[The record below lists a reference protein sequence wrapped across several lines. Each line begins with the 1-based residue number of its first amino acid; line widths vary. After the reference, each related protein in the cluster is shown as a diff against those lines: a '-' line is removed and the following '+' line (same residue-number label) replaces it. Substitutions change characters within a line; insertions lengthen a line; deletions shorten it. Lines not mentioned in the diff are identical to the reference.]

1 MHTYNP
7 FTLPDIISEI
17 TPKLSLEDL
26 DKFCWINK
34 TWYKEIQYELRKRW
48 EIQVLKGHKLELEK
62 DEKIKKTLE
71 SHSDDEED
79 QGYLEYDIELKY
91 LAKLLETA
99 KKQVEIERYMFANG
113 MFHGQEKEIAKN
125 NIQQIANEKIPWG
138 YTYDGGYENNLGYVD
153 DWNMMELLEQR
164 LLIPGYEINNRDY
177 WKNFVFRIKN
187 NLTTHKQIGNDP
199 KYRDF
204 KVQLALHKENRASLI
219 IQQAYR
225 LRRKQINSAKIIQN
239 AVIKWLYRPG
249 GSFMKHAQD
258 R

>member
-17 TPKLSLEDL
+17 TLKLPLEDL

-62 DEKIKKTLE
+62 DEKIKKALE

-99 KKQVEIERYMFANG
+99 KKQVEIERYMLANG
-113 MFHGQEKEIAKN
+113 M
-125 NIQQIANEKIPWG
+125 
-138 YTYDGGYENNLGYVD
+138 
-153 DWNMMELLEQR
+153 
-164 LLIPGYEINNRDY
+164 
-177 WKNFVFRIKN
+177 
-187 NLTTHKQIGNDP
+187 
-199 KYRDF
+199 
-204 KVQLALHKENRASLI
+204 
-219 IQQAYR
+219 
-225 LRRKQINSAKIIQN
+225 
-239 AVIKWLYRPG
+239 
-249 GSFMKHAQD
+249 
-258 R
+258 